1 MYYSIL
7 YCTSEIYIKIGLN
20 CRCSDLQ
27 RFIMPMLFVTLWYSS
42 TLEPN
47 NICSTINN
55 LRTLWKYCAINY
67 RVYTVYIF
75 TVCESVCVIPNA
87 KRVIGNRPLISHQIS
102 STPFLKSDG
111 EPDETLAFSLAPTVC
126 FQILGTWTMFPL
138 LKRDGLQIPFY
149 IVIVLFVTL
158 NFARH
163 LVIENKPRTSLLHW
177 LNLIFVFMSSAG
189 MIFLLTLEAFVK
201 PPLRY
206 PDLYPALF
214 SILERSKVYLC

>member
-1 MYYSIL
+1 
-7 YCTSEIYIKIGLN
+7 
-20 CRCSDLQ
+20 
-27 RFIMPMLFVTLWYSS
+27 
-42 TLEPN
+42 
-47 NICSTINN
+47 
-55 LRTLWKYCAINY
+55 
-67 RVYTVYIF
+67 
-75 TVCESVCVIPNA
+75 
-87 KRVIGNRPLISHQIS
+87 
-102 STPFLKSDG
+102 
-111 EPDETLAFSLAPTVC
+111 
-126 FQILGTWTMFPL
+126 MFPL

-214 SILERSKVYLC
+214 SIFGAVNLCYALSFFLYWELFLVEDQPSVKKIS